1 MEKVLSHEDII
12 KYCDL
17 INEVNS
23 MISLKGYDS
32 IDVSSYKL
40 LKYVGEKLEVMD
52 KLQHFLMTDEDI
64 QVCMGE
70 ELNYYDSYSDYEF
83 DEMIARQTKEN
94 EEFKDVCIDDLI
106 EQDEKLTEKEL
117 ELVDEV
123 KEIFYDILG
132 TEITKR
138 SSNKKKEKIKE

>member
-1 MEKVLSHEDII
+1 MEKVLSYEDII

-17 INEVNS
+17 INEVNF

-64 QVCMGE
+64 QVCMEE

-94 EEFKDVCIDDLI
+94 EEFKDICIDDLI

-132 TEITKR
+132 TKITKR